1 MAVLVSV
8 LCVLLTC
15 AFTAPA
21 LAADAA
27 GVANPSALDR
37 RWVYLHL
44 YRPMADEALFSK
56 ATNIVATAA
65 AHNYTGIM
73 FSSAFGLSSYH
84 VWNEKRKDLFGRLVA
99 FVDSFGLEKG
109 VAMWLP
115 GYPKESFFP
124 IDPNLSAANPVF
136 GTRYRV
142 ENGKCVHVPP
152 RPRQLVGKPA
162 TIHSPL
168 MAGDLGT
175 LKVKVR
181 PRKSYRLTIRARCGE
196 GVAAYPLV
204 IQVRRPGD
212 GTNFIQHRPFT
223 VKRETGELVFKTDFP
238 SMGLEEVEIICRG
251 YNSRGCLH

>member
-1 MAVLVSV
+1 MVTASDATVALTGSHTTGVTTGAWDGQNATTWIKVCGSNRGLALPLQMTEAGFSSV
-8 LCVLLTC
+8 GG
-15 AFTAPA
+15 AI
-21 LAADAA
+21 
-27 GVANPSALDR
+27 GVNPSALDR

-84 VWNEKRKDLFGRLVA
+84 VWNEKRKDLLGRLVA

-152 RPRQLVGKPA
+152 R
-162 TIHSPL
+162 H
-168 MAGDLGT
+168 
-175 LKVKVR
+175 
-181 PRKSYRLTIRARCGE
+181 YR
-196 GVAAYPLV
+196 
-204 IQVRRPGD
+204 
-212 GTNFIQHRPFT
+212 
-223 VKRETGELVFKTDFP
+223 
-238 SMGLEEVEIICRG
+238 
-251 YNSRGCLH
+251 